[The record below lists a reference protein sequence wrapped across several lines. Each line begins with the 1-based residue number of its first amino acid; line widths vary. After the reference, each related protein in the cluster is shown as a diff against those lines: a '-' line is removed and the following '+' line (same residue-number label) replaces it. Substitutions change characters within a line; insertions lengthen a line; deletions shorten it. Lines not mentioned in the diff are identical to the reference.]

1 MGKRVKI
8 LKIKVLARVFTILL
22 ACLSLYTAC
31 GGGDDGGMDDFFS
44 SSDFLNVPSQIT
56 IGGNQTQAT
65 IEVSSNCS
73 WTITGMPSWFSVSPA
88 SGNGNVK
95 VNLSIQSNPSALES
109 RSAVLTISTPDGL
122 KFEIQVTQ
130 SAATE
135 SLTLDVDKLDFTSDG
150 GTQSIAVHNNSRW
163 TVTGITDW
171 LMLDRTSGDGN
182 MDITLTV
189 YANTTESVRSTVLT
203 VQGVSSSASVTVTQ
217 DQRVTTLSL
226 TPEKVTIDA
235 GQNQVPVTLSGDA
248 SWTASSDAV
257 WATPDQLT
265 GNGGTT
271 VRIMCDMNNSVN
283 ARSAIITFKTS
294 RAVLTCTIT
303 QSGGAAPVLSAPV
316 IDEVTKYSAK
326 VSGTYSSPFEV
337 TEYGICL
344 SRNHNPGLN
353 DTKVT
358 FGDNNNT
365 SGSFTTTM
373 SELESDATYYVRSY
387 AVNSYGTSYSE
398 EVSFTTLG
406 SKPDQDDNT
415 PPALTPKR

>member
-1 MGKRVKI
+1 MGKRVNI
-8 LKIKVLARVFTILL
+8 SRIKVLARLFTFLM
-22 ACLSLYTAC
+22 ACLTLHTAC
-31 GGGDDGGMDDFFS
+31 GGGNEGELDDFFT
-44 SSDFLNVPSQIT
+44 SSDYLNVPSQIT

-65 IEVSSNCS
+65 IDVSSNCS
-73 WTITGMPSWFSVSPA
+73 WTITGMPSWFSVAPA

-95 VNLSIQSNPSALES
+95 VNLTVQSNPSALES
-109 RSAVLTISTPDGL
+109 RSAVLTITTPDGL
-122 KFEIQVTQ
+122 KFEITVTQ
-130 SAATE
+130 SAASE

-150 GTQSIAVHNNSRW
+150 GTQSIAIHNNSRW
-163 TVTGITDW
+163 TVTGMTDW
-171 LMLDRTSGDGN
+171 LTLDRTSGDGN

-217 DQRVTTLSL
+217 DQLVTTLSL

-235 GQNQVPVTLSGDA
+235 GENQVPVTLSGDA
-248 SWTASSDAV
+248 SWTATSDAV

-265 GNGGTT
+265 GMGATT
-271 VRIMCDMNNSVN
+271 VRIMCDINNSVD

-294 RAVLTCTIT
+294 RTVLTCTIT
-303 QSGGAAPVLSAPV
+303 QSGGSAPVLSAPV

-358 FGDNNNT
+358 LGDNNNK